1 MKTQPVIRMSFSFCA
16 LVLAACG
23 GGSSSEPTGPAAAP
37 GQEASALSQPA
48 TLPTR
53 EPVAAD
59 LATLLAGEFRP
70 EADRA
75 RDAGRRP
82 ADVIAFLGIE
92 PGMTVIDIIA
102 ASGYYTEVLSLAVGP
117 DGRVASQNPA
127 NVLAMRDGANDKAL
141 SERLAND
148 RLPNVYRLNKEIAD
162 LSPDDGPFDAAIT
175 ALNLHDIY
183 NRNGEEAAVGMMH
196 AIYAIL
202 KPGGVFGVIDHQG
215 IDGQDNVA
223 LHRMLKADAIRFA
236 EAAGFVVE
244 GDSDILHAPDDDM
257 TQSVFAEGIRGK
269 TNRFLLKLR
278 KPG

>member
-1 MKTQPVIRMSFSFCA
+1 MTIHSLIRKCVFLSA
-16 LVLAACG
+16 LAFAACG
-23 GGSSSEPTGPAAAP
+23 GGNGSEPAG
-37 GQEASALSQPA
+37 
-48 TLPTR
+48 
-53 EPVAAD
+53 PVAAPTPAPAAPPTPESVTRD
-59 LATLLAGEFRP
+59 VAALLASESRA

-75 RDAGRRP
+75 RDAGRKP
-82 ADVIAFLGIE
+82 AEVIAYLGIE

-102 ASGYYTEVLSLAVGP
+102 AGGYYTEVLSLAVGP

-127 NVLAMRDGANDKAL
+127 RVLEMRDGANEKAL
-141 SERLAND
+141 SERLADN

-162 LSPDDGPFDAAIT
+162 LSPADGPFDAAIT

-183 NRNGEEAAVGMMH
+183 NRNGEEAAIDMMRVV
-196 AIYAIL
+196 YSIL

-215 IDGQDNVA
+215 IDGQDNAAV
-223 LHRMLKADAIRFA
+223 HRMLKADAIRFA

-244 GDSDILHAPDDDM
+244 GDSGILHVDTDDM
-257 TQSVFAEGIRGK
+257 TQSVFAEGVRGK

>member
-1 MKTQPVIRMSFSFCA
+1 MTTHSLIRTCVVLSA
-16 LVLAACG
+16 LALGACG
-23 GGSSSEPTGPAAAP
+23 GGEPAG
-37 GQEASALSQPA
+37 
-48 TLPTR
+48 
-53 EPVAAD
+53 PVAAPTPESAAPPTPEPVERD
-59 LATLLAGEFRP
+59 LAALLASASRA

-75 RDAGRRP
+75 RDAGRKP
-82 ADVIAFLGIE
+82 AEVIAYLGIG

-102 ASGYYTEVLSLAVGP
+102 AGGYYTEFLSLAVGP

-127 NVLAMRDGANDKAL
+127 RVLEMRDGANEKAL
-141 SERLAND
+141 SERLMND

-162 LSPDDGPFDAAIT
+162 LSADDGPFDAAIT

-183 NRNGEEAAVGMMH
+183 NRDGEEAAIGMMRVVNS
-196 AIYAIL
+196 IL

-215 IDGQDNVA
+215 IEGQDNAAV
-223 LHRMLKADAIRFA
+223 HRMLKADAIRFA

-244 GDSDILHAPDDDM
+244 GDSRTLNVDTDDM
-257 TQSVFAEGIRGK
+257 TQSVFAEGVRGK